1 MLKNNFN
8 CCSSISRCE
17 RCILIVLGPRSS
29 VRSRNRRA
37 FFPLLL
43 STPHPLQ
50 VMVPNCS
57 VHFVQSQGLR
67 TLWLN
72 IDSVSLVITTSQL
85 LIKYIRAEEGDKK
98 KTQQQLSGLF
108 PLADG
113 TLGAETTTQAWSCAK
128 GNRWV
133 AAVDRVERTIYCHIT
148 STRMS
153 CLFGTFKGICEH
165 CTQHICIFLNWWHL

>member
-17 RCILIVLGPRSS
+17 RCILIVLGPHSS
-29 VRSRNRRA
+29 VRSRNRCA

-43 STPHPLQ
+43 SNPHPLQ

-85 LIKYIRAEEGDKK
+85 LIKYIRDEEGDKK
-98 KTQQQLSGLF
+98 N
-108 PLADG
+108 
-113 TLGAETTTQAWSCAK
+113 TTTTLRFISSRWWDFRGWDNYSSLILCKRKSMGGSCWSRGEDYLLPHHK
-128 GNRWV
+128 HKNVLSVW
-133 AAVDRVERTIYCHIT
+133 DI
-148 STRMS
+148 
-153 CLFGTFKGICEH
+153 
-165 CTQHICIFLNWWHL
+165 